1 MADPGD
7 YMQKQ
12 TQILEQDR
20 ADEASAI
27 PLDQENH
34 DGEVMSSQDASPA
47 GSLSRSASNSE
58 MAGTT
63 VGSALHAQ
71 AAQAAHNTAKKRK
84 FACVECR
91 QQKSKCDAHDRAPLP
106 CTKCEKKGVPCVLKR
121 DFRRTYKRA
130 KNEAIEKRFKEL
142 TKTLTNLSSEEILR
156 RIEREQQALLD
167 NRNFTKD
174 KVHHRRGKSIG
185 PNGMP
190 VNTASPGGTTF
201 SPLSTVS
208 YSSSDNN
215 TSGNSNS
222 HGNHEHHQRQ
232 REQMLRSSA
241 YGNGSNASN
250 SVNNQSGYVT
260 CTSFSDGMTAEE
272 LECTP
277 KSLGDIYMSSGD
289 IAELFQEFALK
300 YHQFLPVVNL
310 RKGAESIYALSPCLF
325 WVILLIGL
333 RRRQNS
339 SDLTK
344 RLTILVKATLAEITI
359 SPIIRYTPSE
369 SDEPIL
375 NVASVYSVQAFL
387 LYTFW
392 PPLTSSLSADTSWNT
407 IGTALF
413 QAIRVGLNTAD
424 FSKEYANENSE
435 LIAEQKRTWI
445 CCNIVSQFIASSFG
459 FPAYV
464 SFDHLVMTSF
474 KNGHSASV
482 ISDNYSS
489 GSPNSTGAAAA
500 AQANSH
506 SQCAE
511 LTQMT
516 QIAYFEHQMVNTMNS
531 NPSNKLGMVNNIE
544 KLPLLNI
551 LNQQLSELEINLESK
566 HYMDNIRKFLLLVA
580 KVHLLTYYFIDSDA
594 SNPFGGVSFETK
606 CGLVKVYDAAINLLT
621 HAYQM
626 YESDPMLVKYFPGV
640 FILNIWQTACVISKL
655 VNSSLSESIDVER
668 GKVAYQ
674 NAITLT
680 YRASVVK
687 HDMSY
692 RSSGIMRS
700 VWSLFSNMYEEW
712 KEEAHEDHDQRSTPE
727 FNLDIT
733 VKSRMSVSVFF
744 DCLYILKEKC
754 GMAKLAREKRQLA
767 DGVTVAN
774 NDSNGS
780 AEDEEEDVEGG
791 VNDQTQ
797 GNGIKSIEHPERR
810 ARRIIET
817 IPLDPN
823 PINAATIKSARD
835 DLSSTATSPV
845 LSEEQRNRLRTQSFR
860 NQSGTPSLTGT
871 PAMQGGAQHHP
882 LTASNLIERDN
893 VTFNGNTAN
902 GNSAPVAIS
911 TVQQLTEDR
920 LNPLA
925 NEINELPL
933 DESNIKLSYGGDNAA
948 GDNAHIDANGN
959 VQVPA
964 ESTSTNSKGSPNS
977 IMANWDNWR
986 SDMVFKDVDFLMN
999 EFAFNPT

>member
-1 MADPGD
+1 MA
-7 YMQKQ
+7 
-12 TQILEQDR
+12 EQNDR
-20 ADEASAI
+20 AQEQEQI
-27 PLDQENH
+27 PGQEITGVVSSSGVPEDQQIGESEHMDSQEN
-34 DGEVMSSQDASPA
+34 SPS
-47 GSLSRSASNSE
+47 GSLSRTVSNSE
-58 MAGTT
+58 MTGG
-63 VGSALHAQ
+63 V
-71 AAQAAHNTAKKRK
+71 AAQAAHNAAKKRK

-106 CTKCEKKGVPCVLKR
+106 CTKCEKKGVACVLKR

-142 TKTLTNLSSEEILR
+142 TKTLTNLSSDEILR
-156 RIEREQQALLD
+156 RIEREQHTLLD
-167 NRNFTKD
+167 NSNFTKD
-174 KVHHRRGKSIG
+174 KVHHKRGKPTG

-190 VNTASPGGTTF
+190 MGMNSPGGTTF
-201 SPLSTVS
+201 SPLSNVS

-215 TSGNSNS
+215 TSGHSNPHGINS
-222 HGNHEHHQRQ
+222 HRG
-232 REQMLRSSA
+232 QMLRGPGSSH
-241 YGNGSNASN
+241 GSNNNNDNGN
-250 SVNNQSGYVT
+250 SQSGYVS
-260 CTSFSDGMTAEE
+260 CTSFSEGMTAQE

-277 KSLGDIYMSSGD
+277 KSLGDIYMSSAD
-289 IAELFQEFALK
+289 IAQLFQEFALK

-333 RRRQNS
+333 RRKQNS
-339 SDLTK
+339 SELTK

-435 LIAEQKRTWI
+435 LIEEQRRTWI

-482 ISDNYSS
+482 VSDNYSS
-489 GSPNSTGAAAA
+489 GSPNSAATASV
-500 AQANSH
+500 Q
-506 SQCAE
+506 SQCPE
-511 LTQMT
+511 LMQMT

-544 KLPLLNI
+544 KLPLLSI
-551 LNQQLSELEINLESK
+551 LNQQLTELEINLESRN
-566 HYMDNIRKFLLLVA
+566 YMDNIRKFLLLVA
-580 KVHLLTYYFIDSDA
+580 KVHLLTYYFIDSD
-594 SNPFGGVSFETK
+594 SSSSFNGVSFETK

-626 YESDPMLVKYFPGV
+626 YESDSTLVKYFPGV

-655 VNSSLSESIDVER
+655 VNSSLSESLDVER
-668 GKVAYQ
+668 GKIAYQ

-700 VWSLFSNMYEEW
+700 VWSLFSNMYEDW
-712 KEEAHEDHDQRSTPE
+712 KEEREETNSHE

-744 DCLYILKEKC
+744 DSLYILKEKC

-767 DGVTVAN
+767 DGVVVAN

-780 AEDEEEDVEGG
+780 AEDEEEEEAAAANGG
-791 VNDQTQ
+791 AQ
-797 GNGIKSIEHPERR
+797 GNGVGIKSIENPEKR

-835 DLSSTATSPV
+835 DLSSSATSPV

-860 NQSGTPSLTGT
+860 NQSGTPSLSGT
-871 PAMQGGAQHHP
+871 PSANDHTQLHP
-882 LTASNLIERDN
+882 LTASNLIERSN
-893 VTFNGNTAN
+893 VTFNGNGAN

-911 TVQQLTEDR
+911 TVQQLTEDK
-920 LNPLA
+920 LNPLVS
-925 NEINELPL
+925 EIHEMPL
-933 DESNIKLSYGGDNAA
+933 DVSNIKLSYVENA
-948 GDNAHIDANGN
+948 DANVNANANG
-959 VQVPA
+959 PT
-964 ESTSTNSKGSPNS
+964 ESASSNSKGSPNS